1 MRLKRIRGCDIMID
15 EILDVIYQHYAKR
28 EGESELLY
36 EFVQGVRYKIIELS
50 RLLGDSWEGAFK

>member
-1 MRLKRIRGCDIMID
+1 MID